1 MDLYQKL
8 PTDIIEYVSK
18 NLYRD
23 FSNKIKKKI
32 QIKKD
37 KEFAMR
43 LDIETRFQHFN
54 NHYIDGLNLIHEDY
68 NYINNAYNIYTN
80 NDNIPTQIYH
90 YNYYNNDNIE
100 YDSDD
105 TDTTMPELESIL
117 QDVEDIYN

>member
-23 FSNKIKKKI
+23 FSDKIKKKI

-43 LDIETRFQHFN
+43 LETEMKFQQIN
-54 NHYIDGLNLIHEDY
+54 NNYIDGLNIIQEDY
-68 NYINNAYNIYTN
+68 NYINNVYNIYTN

-90 YNYYNNDNIE
+90 YNYYNNYNNDNIE
-100 YDSDD
+100 YDSDS
-105 TDTTMPELESIL
+105 TDPNMPELEPL
-117 QDVEDIYN
+117 ENIYN